1 MNGVTLRYLE
11 QGTWGAGNV
20 RARLDRRPSDLG
32 GAARTDRTEVPLH
45 RLDQRYFGPA
55 PWPDDGKHFS
65 VATHANDLAAFLRQL
80 DVGPAHL
87 VGWSYGAKVVLVLA
101 VQHPELV
108 RSLFLY
114 EPGMA
119 TFVSDPTDLKAV
131 TEDGEKMFAGG
142 IAAVQAKD
150 EAGAVRASSTALMPC
165 PAPSMLIHAGRRG
178 VALENARTMPLDLAA
193 PPPPSITCA
202 QLGAIKAPT
211 AVVRGE
217 LTPPFFRITADTAN
231 RCIPGS
237 LLIVV
242 PNTRHL
248 WPAQEPAAFN
258 QTLLEF
264 LAKN

>member
-1 MNGVTLRYLE
+1 
-11 QGTWGAGNV
+11 
-20 RARLDRRPSDLG
+20 
-32 GAARTDRTEVPLH
+32 
-45 RLDQRYFGPA
+45 
-55 PWPDDGKHFS
+55 
-65 VATHANDLAAFLRQL
+65 
-80 DVGPAHL
+80 
-87 VGWSYGAKVVLVLA
+87 
-101 VQHPELV
+101 
-108 RSLFLY
+108 
-114 EPGMA
+114 
-119 TFVSDPTDLKAV
+119 
-131 TEDGEKMFAGG
+131 
-142 IAAVQAKD
+142 
-150 EAGAVRASSTALMPC
+150 MPC
-165 PAPSMLIHAGRRG
+165 PAPSMLIHADRGASPSRTRGR
-178 VALENARTMPLDLAA
+178 LPLDLAA

-217 LTPPFFRITADTAN
+217 LTPPFFRIIADTAN